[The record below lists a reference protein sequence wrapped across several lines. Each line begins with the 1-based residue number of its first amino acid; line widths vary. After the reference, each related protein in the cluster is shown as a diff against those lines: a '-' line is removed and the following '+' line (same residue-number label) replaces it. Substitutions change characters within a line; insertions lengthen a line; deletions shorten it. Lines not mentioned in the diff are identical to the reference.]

1 VIKIN
6 SFFLSSLLRRLRSDF
21 AYFIFLIFYYAD
33 ASAFAVN
40 SYPKATPY
48 PSAETY
54 NQDFLFEHSP
64 TQIESDSENND
75 ENFRCVEEAAVTL
88 HPGAPY
94 YYIHQDYDIIVT
106 QTKTPGVGAVL
117 FSLRESDQANILPS
131 AGKTD
136 LPLFLKSKI
145 EIMCPAVKTEI
156 HRKSET
162 GVTEYDA
169 LLFRY

>member
-6 SFFLSSLLRRLRSDF
+6 FFFLLSLFRRLRS
-21 AYFIFLIFYYAD
+21 YSGYCIFLIAYYAG

-40 SYPKATPY
+40 SYQQATPY

-54 NQDFLFEHSP
+54 NQDFLFEHTP
-64 TQIESDSENND
+64 APIENDPKNND
-75 ENFRCVEEAAVTL
+75 ENFRCVEEATVTL

-106 QTKTPGVGAVL
+106 KTETPGVGAVL
-117 FSLRESDQANILPS
+117 FSLRESDQANLLPS

-145 EIMCPAVKTEI
+145 EIICPTVKTEI
-156 HRKSET
+156 HRKSESGIT
-162 GVTEYDA
+162 QYDA
-169 LLFRY
+169 LLFQY